1 MDAARGITE
10 QRGARG
16 GKARLESDLLFV
28 CKKEPSA
35 VFLPAAVLLNCE
47 EGIVKSEEVKIGR
60 HLMMLADFWCG
71 RWDLNPHVYGWTQA
85 PQACLSTDSSTP
97 AYAYALVKCMSYYN
111 RYARNVNHKFSTQVD
126 FFVFLSAAAVWRVS
140 VTRTAVRTAS
150 AAMSA
155 SAPSAIGSR

>member
-1 MDAARGITE
+1 MRAHGPVLHRWVTCAALPKCRKPPADLPPE
-10 QRGARG
+10 AFFARS
-16 GKARLESDLLFV
+16 GKTKTPRYNV
-28 CKKEPSA
+28 PW
-35 VFLPAAVLLNCE
+35 
-47 EGIVKSEEVKIGR
+47 R
-60 HLMMLADFWCG
+60 FWCG

-126 FFVFLSAAAVWRVS
+126 FFVFLSAGAVWRVS
-140 VTRTAVRTAS
+140 VTRTTVRTAS